1 MGLVP
6 YEMCNEVARQIVNDV
21 FLVKYKPTI
30 KENNTWYKNL
40 NDFLVVEWDRLQE
53 TDFSQNEFTDY
64 EEEMIARDAMDILL
78 DNLNVDEDEFEE
90 YEQEVDWMKFDDI
103 IGHYTC
109 LYL

>member
-1 MGLVP
+1 MLLT
-6 YEMCNEVARQIVNDV
+6 EERCNEIAVHVVNDV
-21 FLVKYKPTI
+21 FLVNYKPTI

-53 TDFSQNEFTDY
+53 TNFSQNEFTDD

>member
-1 MGLVP
+1 MPNEIGRKTNINSKLLNALKFKWINFKLGKIK
-6 YEMCNEVARQIVNDV
+6 YE
-21 FLVKYKPTI
+21 
-30 KENNTWYKNL
+30 NL
-40 NDFLVVEWDRLQE
+40 NDFLVVEWARLQE
-53 TDFSQNEFTDY
+53 TNFSQNELTDD